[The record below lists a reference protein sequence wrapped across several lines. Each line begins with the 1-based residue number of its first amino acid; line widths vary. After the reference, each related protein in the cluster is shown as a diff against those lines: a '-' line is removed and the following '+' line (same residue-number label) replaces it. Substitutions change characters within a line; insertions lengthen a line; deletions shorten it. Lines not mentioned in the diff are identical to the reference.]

1 MDSLMILETKTIYLC
16 ALAGTGAIL
25 SGEIVSAID
34 PSGLDPVEKYGV
46 LGLLAVMCVG
56 LLKLITKLSDAIA
69 SNATITTKL
78 VASIDVLHEGQQQD
92 RGARETAVDN
102 IKESIE
108 RTRNDIIDALTRCQK

>member
-1 MDSLMILETKTIYLC
+1 MILETKTIYLC

-92 RGARETAVDN
+92 RSARETAVDN